1 MFCYTTEGSGSTIRR
16 LSTKHSGIV
25 LVDKMSNERLPIEN
39 ITLSYMSLAKRSN
52 HPSAE
57 SKRT

>member
-25 LVDKMSNERLPIEN
+25 LVDELSNEWLPMENRNFSYLRL
-39 ITLSYMSLAKRSN
+39 A
-52 HPSAE
+52 
-57 SKRT
+57 